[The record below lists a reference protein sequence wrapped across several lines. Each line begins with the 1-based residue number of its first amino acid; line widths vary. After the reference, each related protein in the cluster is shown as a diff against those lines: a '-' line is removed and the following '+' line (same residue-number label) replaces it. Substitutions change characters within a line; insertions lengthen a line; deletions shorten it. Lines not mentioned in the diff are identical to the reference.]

1 MSKTQQVKQYK
12 KHIDQLNDEIAV
24 YKQQA
29 EQHKEQVST
38 TCMCMYK
45 HIHVYVVGSSAREC
59 TCTCMYTP
67 ESNCC
72 F

>member
-12 KHIDQLNDEIAV
+12 KHIDQLNDEIAS

-38 TCMCMYK
+38 TCMYTVHVHVHIYMYMDVQA
-45 HIHVYVVGSSAREC
+45 HSCVCDGCRC
-59 TCTCMYTP
+59 T
-67 ESNCC
+67 
-72 F
+72 

>member
-38 TCMCMYK
+38 TCTYTCTLYMYMY
-45 HIHVYVVGSSAREC
+45 IHVHSCVCGGFKC
-59 TCTCMYTP
+59 T
-67 ESNCC
+67 
-72 F
+72 